1 MASEP
6 SQTRARGGRLD
17 GWKAIADYVDRS
29 ERAVQRW
36 AAQRGFPVH
45 RIGGSGSVFAWT
57 EEVDEW
63 FSSQASTGDHEPT
76 NHQPPTSPEQTET
89 IPAVPSDAAPSPRP
103 PALPPTQADA
113 PQTPESGAAASTRT
127 SAPLIVQMPW
137 SQLVATMV
145 GGGLLGTLLTVSLL
159 YLTGV
164 LPAGTPAPGA
174 NPPSEPC
181 HTVAWPDQPLPALG
195 GRLRVAVRS
204 TSQPCDWM
212 APHSESRWILV
223 VPPSELSAPPRHL
236 LSSNHPLAMPLY
248 DPAANQLTI
257 EFAANHTSRE
267 RVAVLRHGTREIRIR
282 QQAGPKDCLV
292 PPGPGFVSEGWRY
305 TLSRRSYPYRAA
317 YLKAVQRDET
327 PLAAPV
333 TWTMVYAMLVGNPD
347 LGMQFAA
354 DVGIARHSWEEDLGA
369 SGCFN
374 IWLSGDDPPRF
385 INYFLNRRRLSYK
398 EDDQVNN
405 DQFDLGEFDHAGQV
419 LYRVPVSP
427 TAMAPAH
434 REMIGPPDGPRSR

>member
-1 MASEP
+1 
-6 SQTRARGGRLD
+6 LD

-63 FSSQASTGDHEPT
+63 FSSQESISEPDSADRHPLASPARAEVMA
-76 NHQPPTSPEQTET
+76 
-89 IPAVPSDAAPSPRP
+89 AVPSDAAPSLRP
-103 PALPPTQADA
+103 PATPPTRADA
-113 PQTPESGAAASTRT
+113 PETRAPEDPASQTS
-127 SAPLIVQMPW
+127 SAPLIVRMPW
-137 SQLVATMV
+137 SQLVATMA

-159 YLTGV
+159 HLTGV
-164 LPAGTPAPGA
+164 LPAGTPAPDVKA
-174 NPPSEPC
+174 PSAPC
-181 HTVAWPDQPLPALG
+181 HIVAWPDQPLPALG
-195 GRLRVAVRS
+195 GRLRVAVRAM
-204 TSQPCDWM
+204 SQPCDWM
-212 APHSESRWILV
+212 APHTESRWILV

-248 DPAANQLTI
+248 DPAADMLTI

-292 PPGPGFVSEGWRY
+292 PPGPGFVADGWRY
-305 TLSRRSYPYRAA
+305 LLSRRSYPYRTQ
-317 YLKAVQRDET
+317 YLKAVQRDES
-327 PLAAPV
+327 PRAAPV
-333 TWTMVYAMLVGNPD
+333 TWTMLYTLLLGNPD
-347 LGMQFAA
+347 LGMTFAA
-354 DVGIARHSWEEDLGA
+354 DVGIARHSWEEDQDA
-369 SGCFN
+369 SACFN
-374 IWLSGDDPPRF
+374 VWLSGDDPPRF

-427 TAMAPAH
+427 GDTAL
-434 REMIGPPDGPRSR
+434 SRTP